1 MNFQHRVFLAPLALV
16 GLLVSCGGDNEDPPS
31 TSAPGNSVAPTQT
44 KTETVP
50 KTLTDHIAAI
60 KATINVSPTPVVFG
74 EVTQGTTKEITVY
87 LKTDKIGNDEYLQ
100 FKDRTPSGGP
110 VAVTFSKVLDKNYG
124 DCGGTT
130 FGKDHFSCKLIFTLD
145 HRATGASSSGVGK
158 IKLEA
163 ELWKNPVQLGNF
175 FIEVPYEWGALAQ
188 TTVAETVPIN
198 TTETTISK
206 VNTTK
211 TTTVPINTTNP
222 LPNTTSVP
230 INTTNPLPNTST
242 VASSTAAPTTVP
254 VTTPAP
260 AIAVSPSEYDF
271 GSVLYRTAAR
281 DFVVTNTGGG
291 TLRFTSFRFALGDQ
305 FFYTSRNTCQGAD
318 LAAGQTCIVSIEVSS
333 GGPDISPP
341 PGDHADTMNIES
353 NGGNASISLRF
364 TTPG

>member
-1 MNFQHRVFLAPLALV
+1 L
-16 GLLVSCGGDNEDPPS
+16 D
-31 TSAPGNSVAPTQT
+31 
-44 KTETVP
+44 
-50 KTLTDHIAAI
+50 
-60 KATINVSPTPVVFG
+60 PVVELGAEFKIICRDEKFG
-74 EVTQGTTKEITVY
+74 KP
-87 LKTDKIGNDEYLQ
+87 EYL
-100 FKDRTPSGGP
+100 
-110 VAVTFSKVLDKNYG
+110 
-124 DCGGTT
+124 
-130 FGKDHFSCKLIFTLD
+130 SCEFRVGFT
-145 HRATGASSSGVGK
+145 RSSAEEGSSGVGT
-158 IKLEA
+158 IKLKA
-163 ELWKNPVQLGNF
+163 KLFTNLNRVLLGDF
-175 FIEVPYEWGALAQ
+175 PIDVPYEWGAPAQ
-188 TTVAETVPIN
+188 TTVPKTVPIT
-198 TTETTISK
+198 TTETTIAK

-211 TTTVPINTTNP
+211 TTTVPTNTTNP
-222 LPNTTSVP
+222 LSNTTTVP
-230 INTTNPLPNTST
+230 FNTTNPLPNTST

>member
-222 LPNTTSVP
+222 LPNT
-230 INTTNPLPNTST
+230 ST

>member
-16 GLLVSCGGDNEDPPS
+16 GLLVACGGDDEDPPS
-31 TSAPGNSVAPTQT
+31 TSAPVSSEAPTQT
-44 KTETVP
+44 RN
-50 KTLTDHIAAI
+50 DYIAAI

-74 EVTQGTTKEITVY
+74 EVPIGTTKEITVY
-87 LKTDKIGNDEYLQ
+87 LKTDRIGNAEYLQ

-110 VAVTFSKVLDKNYG
+110 VAVTFSKVLDKTYG
-124 DCGGTT
+124 DCEGTT
-130 FGKDHFSCKLIFTLD
+130 FGKDHFSCKLIFTLNL
-145 HRATGASSSGVGK
+145 RAAGASSSGVGK

-163 ELWKNPVQLGNF
+163 ELWKNPVQLGSF

-198 TTETTISK
+198 TTETTIAK

-222 LPNTTSVP
+222 LTNTTSVPINTTSVP

-242 VASSTAAPTTVP
+242 VVSSTAVPTTAP
-254 VTTPAP
+254 SAPP
-260 AIAVSPSEYDF
+260 AIAVSPSEYNF
-271 GSVLYRTAAR
+271 GSVPYRTAPH

-305 FFYTSRNTCQGAD
+305 FFYTIRNTCEGAE
-318 LAAGQTCIVSIEVSS
+318 LAAGQSCSVSIEVSS

-341 PGDHADTMNIES
+341 PGDHADTMNIVS

>member
-1 MNFQHRVFLAPLALV
+1 
-16 GLLVSCGGDNEDPPS
+16 
-31 TSAPGNSVAPTQT
+31 
-44 KTETVP
+44 
-50 KTLTDHIAAI
+50 
-60 KATINVSPTPVVFG
+60 
-74 EVTQGTTKEITVY
+74 
-87 LKTDKIGNDEYLQ
+87 
-100 FKDRTPSGGP
+100 
-110 VAVTFSKVLDKNYG
+110 
-124 DCGGTT
+124 
-130 FGKDHFSCKLIFTLD
+130 
-145 HRATGASSSGVGK
+145 
-158 IKLEA
+158 
-163 ELWKNPVQLGNF
+163 
-175 FIEVPYEWGALAQ
+175 
-188 TTVAETVPIN
+188 
-198 TTETTISK
+198 
-206 VNTTK
+206 
-211 TTTVPINTTNP
+211 
-222 LPNTTSVP
+222 
-230 INTTNPLPNTST
+230 
-242 VASSTAAPTTVP
+242 VP